1 MDKTVLAFVE
11 KLEIFKTKIKA
22 LHWDAN
28 SLSQH
33 ELCDDIAER
42 IADFQ
47 DQVSEVEQSISGKLP
62 KEMFKPTNQKFG
74 EVGTLKE
81 FVESVIDCT
90 NEFYKK
96 LGEKDDKYI
105 GMRSDCES
113 FLSDMQRKLYLVN
126 FTLKEELKMRLKD
139 KINESRPK
147 NLSNTADV
155 EKFMG
160 RRPKSI
166 KARINQIYRIVKKYG
181 IDSRKYND
189 EHWQAIDD
197 YYRAI
202 TSLGC
207 EVELKPCG
215 HLNNADSM
223 ESDGGY
229 CDYDPYD
236 HMPRSKQY
244 AIRIMFE
251 DGMTIDGYIK
261 CMAAGT
267 VSDPFASYD
276 TCMVLWPK
284 QNNVLENK
292 NMSKQMRLTEAEL
305 KQVVK
310 EAAMKILSETPLN
323 YDIDNFSGRWNKS
336 EPSDEE
342 WALAD
347 SAANG
352 DYLDNP
358 FNPPNSWDDDEWVD
372 GDKDMEND
380 YSWDRFDGKPIAQGL
395 DPYYKVGKGV
405 VGREVDDAISRRNR
419 ENDWSERE
427 LRNRDRMMN
436 KYVNGERDADDIGDA
451 WDDIHY
457 ESKKPMKV
465 TEAELKQVV
474 KEAAISLIQEYTQ
487 KQANTKGFIKST
499 YGHRS
504 QPKRKQ
510 KQAKGSF
517 GEREKKLLKQMGKEV
532 DESINIDPKNKGK
545 FTATKKATGK
555 STEELT
561 HSKNP
566 LTRKRANF
574 AKMAKR
580 HWKPLKESDYMDDG
594 NLESQYGKN
603 PDSMWTYGTNLN
615 PSVVDGLEPNQVRHA
630 GNGNIKN
637 DNNASWDYF
646 DAVSNGADMKMRN
659 RLDADYR
666 ERTNNSPFNASRK
679 RMDMDVAFPRQTP
692 NERFK
697 QDLDKQWKDTQDIEK
712 YSRQAD
718 SRPLHRKGSL
728 NRA

>member
-62 KEMFKPTNQKFG
+62 KEMFKPTNQEFG

-96 LGEKDDKYI
+96 LGEKGDEYI

-126 FTLKEELKMRLKD
+126 FTLKEELKMRLRD

-155 EKFMG
+155 EKFIG

-181 IDSRKYND
+181 IDSRTYDD
-189 EHWQAIDD
+189 EHWQAIED

-202 TSLGC
+202 TSLGY

-215 HLNNADSM
+215 HIENADSM
-223 ESDGGY
+223 GSDGGY
-229 CDYDPYD
+229 CDYGEDG
-236 HMPRSKQY
+236 MPHSKQY
-244 AIRIMFE
+244 AIKIISME
-251 DGMTIDGYIK
+251 DGMKIDGYIK
-261 CMAAGT
+261 CMGKGT
-267 VSDPFASYD
+267 TDDIFSLYD
-276 TCMVLWPK
+276 TCMILWPK
-284 QNNVLENK
+284 QNNVLESK
-292 NMSKQMRLTEAEL
+292 NINKQMSLTEAEL

-310 EAAMKILSETPLN
+310 EAAMKILSETTLD

-380 YSWDRFDGKPIAQGL
+380 YSWDLYHRMNNVGKSPVDRQHDIMDAAQNRRDHAAYWTDRDNERGNRLMNKWVDGKRDLDDLEDADFSY
-395 DPYYKVGKGV
+395 DPY
-405 VGREVDDAISRRNR
+405 
-419 ENDWSERE
+419 
-427 LRNRDRMMN
+427 
-436 KYVNGERDADDIGDA
+436 KYN
-451 WDDIHY
+451 
-457 ESKKPMKV
+457 ESKKPMRV
-465 TEAELKQVV
+465 TESELKQIV
-474 KEAAISLIQEYTQ
+474 KEAAINLINEYTQ
-487 KQANTKGFIKST
+487 KQANTKGFIRST
-499 YGHRS
+499 HGHRNGY
-504 QPKRKQ
+504 K
-510 KQAKGSF
+510 KQATPE
-517 GEREKKLLKQMGKEV
+517 ERAEARKRLGILEPEKVAE
-532 DESINIDPKNKGK
+532 ESIDIDPKNKGK

-580 HWKPLKESDYMDDG
+580 GWKPLKKSE
-594 NLESQYGKN
+594 
-603 PDSMWTYGTNLN
+603 
-615 PSVVDGLEPNQVRHA
+615 
-630 GNGNIKN
+630 
-637 DNNASWDYF
+637 
-646 DAVSNGADMKMRN
+646 
-659 RLDADYR
+659 
-666 ERTNNSPFNASRK
+666 
-679 RMDMDVAFPRQTP
+679 
-692 NERFK
+692 
-697 QDLDKQWKDTQDIEK
+697 
-712 YSRQAD
+712 
-718 SRPLHRKGSL
+718 
-728 NRA
+728 

>member
-62 KEMFKPTNQKFG
+62 KEMFKPTNQEFG

-96 LGEKDDKYI
+96 LGEKGDEYI

-126 FTLKEELKMRLKD
+126 FTLKEELKMRLRD

-155 EKFMG
+155 EKFIG

-189 EHWQAIDD
+189 EHWQAIED

-207 EVELKPCG
+207 EVEMKPCASMN
-215 HLNNADSM
+215 HADSL

-229 CDYDPYD
+229 TDYDEYD

-251 DGMTIDGYIK
+251 DGMAIDGYIK

-267 VSDPFASYD
+267 VNDPFASYD

-310 EAAMKILSETPLN
+310 EAAMKILSETTLD

-380 YSWDRFDGKPIAQGL
+380 YSWDLYHRMNNVGKSPVDRQHDIMDAAQNRRDHAAYWTDRDNERGNRLMNKWVDGKRDLDDLEDADFSY
-395 DPYYKVGKGV
+395 DPY
-405 VGREVDDAISRRNR
+405 
-419 ENDWSERE
+419 
-427 LRNRDRMMN
+427 
-436 KYVNGERDADDIGDA
+436 KYN
-451 WDDIHY
+451 
-457 ESKKPMKV
+457 ESKKPMRV
-465 TEAELKQVV
+465 TESELKQIV
-474 KEAAISLIQEYTQ
+474 KEAAINLINEYTQ
-487 KQANTKGFIKST
+487 KQANTKGFIRST
-499 YGHRS
+499 HGHRNGY
-504 QPKRKQ
+504 K
-510 KQAKGSF
+510 KQATP
-517 GEREKKLLKQMGKEV
+517 EEKAEARKRLGILEPEKVAE
-532 DESINIDPKNKGK
+532 ESIDIDPKNKGK

-580 HWKPLKESDYMDDG
+580 GWKPLKKSE
-594 NLESQYGKN
+594 
-603 PDSMWTYGTNLN
+603 
-615 PSVVDGLEPNQVRHA
+615 
-630 GNGNIKN
+630 
-637 DNNASWDYF
+637 
-646 DAVSNGADMKMRN
+646 
-659 RLDADYR
+659 
-666 ERTNNSPFNASRK
+666 
-679 RMDMDVAFPRQTP
+679 
-692 NERFK
+692 
-697 QDLDKQWKDTQDIEK
+697 
-712 YSRQAD
+712 
-718 SRPLHRKGSL
+718 
-728 NRA
+728 